1 MCPPLDWGSLG
12 FEWHLQGEKQGLA
25 VFAQRRPHGHVVKNE
40 RVLTAGCGPS
50 SANPQDRYQA
60 FHRARGRR
68 DVCKGHKSPRPEGSR
83 HRLLFLRGLPCK
95 RRPGEDGRVA
105 PVSLSRPLARRCP
118 LGHTCRSLLCAGL
131 PCPQRRPPLLL
142 CSSWPWCRIGD
153 DKPRVTGGEKQV
165 QGRHRHRRGHSASD
179 KWGREGPGPPACHPR
194 CFLRRGKRGVRG
206 RRLRA
211 PRSHL

>member
-1 MCPPLDWGSLG
+1 MWHDLILPLVVFMCPPLDWGSLG

-105 PVSLSRPLARRCP
+105 PVSLSLPLARRCP
-118 LGHTCRSLLCAGL
+118 LRHTCRSLLCAGL
-131 PCPQRRPPLLL
+131 PCPLLL
-142 CSSWPWCRIGD
+142 VAVVSHWRRQAPC
-153 DKPRVTGGEKQV
+153 
-165 QGRHRHRRGHSASD
+165 HRRRKAGSGTSQTPPRAQ
-179 KWGREGPGPPACHPR
+179 RE
-194 CFLRRGKRGVRG
+194 
-206 RRLRA
+206 
-211 PRSHL
+211 